1 MARLRAWKWIRKP
14 MKCGRMAGSSPANL
28 QRCCPWLSATSCI
41 DMTQIASIHRRAGHW
56 PEEKAAGS
64 LTLDFDARHRRR
76 IRLTSD
82 LGEHVLL
89 DLPKAV
95 AMADRD
101 GLQLEDGRLLKIQ
114 AATEL
119 IVEVRHK
126 DPNQLVRL
134 AWHLGNRHLPTEI
147 RNDVL
152 RIRPDHVIEHM
163 LLGFGAD
170 LRGLQAAFQPEGGA
184 YGGHGHDHKH
194 DDGGHHHHE

>member
-1 MARLRAWKWIRKP
+1 M
-14 MKCGRMAGSSPANL
+14 
-28 QRCCPWLSATSCI
+28 QSAPT
-41 DMTQIASIHRRAGHW
+41 HRPAGHW
-56 PEEKAAGS
+56 PKEKAAGS

-82 LGEHVLL
+82 QGEDVLL

-95 AMADRD
+95 AMADGD
-101 GLQLEDGRLLKIQ
+101 GLQLEDGRWLKVQ
-114 AATEL
+114 AAAEV
-119 IVEVRHK
+119 IIEVRHN

-147 RNDVL
+147 RDQLL

-170 LRGLQAAFQPEGGA
+170 LVKVQAAFQPEGGA
-184 YGGHGHDHKH
+184 YGGHGHHHNH
-194 DDGGHHHHE
+194 DDEGHHHD